1 MNDPTIVLDFDTDWL
16 DVDEEEELEP
26 LGELFILNPATGK
39 YSQIDSAHLAHFVAL
54 YERED
59 DLLN

>member
-16 DVDEEEELEP
+16 DEDEEEELEP

-39 YSQIDSAHLAHFVAL
+39 YSQIDSAHLALSLIHIS
-54 YERED
+54 EPTRPC
-59 DLLN
+59 